1 MIEIV
6 NEGNLKEVLPLIRA
20 YQEFYEVAAIDDAR
34 NEVFFAQFGAENLF
48 GCQFLYR
55 LEGKV
60 VGFATVYFTFTST
73 IAQKVGVMN
82 DLYVVPGLR
91 GQGVGRA
98 LINHCLDFALANGAF
113 RLQWVTAVDNDV
125 AQRLYDSLET
135 NQRDWRFY
143 TYKK

>member
-6 NEGNLKEVLPLIRA
+6 TEGNLQEVLPLIRA
-20 YQEFYEVAAIDDAR
+20 YQEFYEVAAIDDKR
-34 NEVFFAQFGAENLF
+34 NEVFFAQFGPQNPF

-73 IAQKVGVMN
+73 IAQKVAVMN
-82 DLYVVPGLR
+82 DLYVVPGVR

-98 LINHCLDFALANGAF
+98 LINHCHDFARANAAF
-113 RLQWVTAVDNDV
+113 RLQWITAVDNDV

-135 NQRDWRFY
+135 NKRDWRFY